1 LLKNTN
7 VKSQKL
13 GILCKIFCAKNLI
26 ATRKSF
32 CFVEPAKKQV
42 YFFAAEIRIRF
53 FKKVLGALHKN
64 FLNLKLVCGFGAK
77 IF

>member
-1 LLKNTN
+1 LPL
-7 VKSQKL
+7 
-13 GILCKIFCAKNLI
+13 AKVFASLNLPK
-26 ATRKSF
+26 AGLF
-32 CFVEPAKKQV
+32 
-42 YFFAAEIRIRF
+42 FFAAEIRIRF